1 MAFKGKLNL
10 LNIFSRPEKVHCQ
23 STYFFFE
30 IYCPYVNS
38 LFSQLSQVADGLY
51 SDVTRQVG
59 FASCRVS
66 ALISQQL
73 RQAGVG
79 LNLGPRYKTQPTEIQ
94 SLSIFYLWDEEKL
107 SIGEALLSIG
117 EALLSIGEA

>member
-1 MAFKGKLNL
+1 M
-10 LNIFSRPEKVHCQ
+10 C
-23 STYFFFE
+23 
-30 IYCPYVNS
+30 VNS

-51 SDVTRQVG
+51 CDVTRQVG

-79 LNLGPRYKTQPTEIQ
+79 LYLGPRYETQPKEIIDV
-94 SLSIFYLWDEEKL
+94 SCFICGRGVAKY
-107 SIGEALLSIG
+107 
-117 EALLSIGEA
+117 